1 MSYAVLRQL
10 LFTIKIVV
18 FPMWR
23 LIYHSLIFPEAFNLY
38 DIDKN
43 GFITMKK
50 MTDII
55 DAISSMVENTKM
67 KICQRRESGRGFSQ
81 MEIVQL
87 LSKLISSPELKANGE
102 LII

>member
-1 MSYAVLRQL
+1 MPLF
-10 LFTIKIVV
+10 FTIKIVG
-18 FPMWR
+18 FPMWW

-55 DAISSMVENTKM
+55 DAISSMVENTKI
-67 KICQRRESGRGFSQ
+67 KIC
-81 MEIVQL
+81 
-87 LSKLISSPELKANGE
+87 
-102 LII
+102 

>member
-1 MSYAVLRQL
+1 MSVYR
-10 LFTIKIVV
+10 TIGPLV

-38 DIDKN
+38 GIDKN

-67 KICQRRESGRGFSQ
+67 KICKRRESGRGFSQ
-81 MEIVQL
+81 MEMVSFCQS
-87 LSKLISSPELKANGE
+87 LSAN
-102 LII
+102 LS

>member
-1 MSYAVLRQL
+1 MPLF
-10 LFTIKIVV
+10 FTIKIVV

-67 KICQRRESGRGFSQ
+67 KICQRREEEVSLRWKWLAF
-81 MEIVQL
+81 VKAYQL
-87 LSKLISSPELKANGE
+87 T
-102 LII
+102 

>member
-1 MSYAVLRQL
+1 
-10 LFTIKIVV
+10 
-18 FPMWR
+18 MWW
-23 LIYHSLIFPEAFNLY
+23 LIYHSLIFSEAFNLY

-67 KICQRRESGRGFSQ
+67 KICQRRELGRMVSFCQS
-81 MEIVQL
+81 
-87 LSKLISSPELKANGE
+87 LSAHLS
-102 LII
+102 

>member
-1 MSYAVLRQL
+1 MPLF
-10 LFTIKIVV
+10 FTIKIVV

-43 GFITMKK
+43 SFITMKK

-67 KICQRRESGRGFSQ
+67 KICQRRESGRGFAQ
-81 MEIVQL
+81 MEMVSFCQS
-87 LSKLISSPELKANGE
+87 LSAHLS
-102 LII
+102 

>member
-1 MSYAVLRQL
+1 MGYWSGLALCLTKVKSSRARCPA
-10 LFTIKIVV
+10 TA
-18 FPMWR
+18 
-23 LIYHSLIFPEAFNLY
+23 LIPEAFNLY

-67 KICQRRESGRGFSQ
+67 KICQRKESGRGFRQ
-81 MEIVQL
+81 MEMVSFCQS
-87 LSKLISSPELKANGE
+87 LSAHLS
-102 LII
+102 

>member
-1 MSYAVLRQL
+1 MAAHIS
-10 LFTIKIVV
+10 FID
-18 FPMWR
+18 F
-23 LIYHSLIFPEAFNLY
+23 SS

-67 KICQRRESGRGFSQ
+67 KICQRRGSGRGFSQ
-81 MEIVQL
+81 MEMV
-87 LSKLISSPELKANGE
+87 SFAEG
-102 LII
+102 

>member
-1 MSYAVLRQL
+1 MPLF
-10 LFTIKIVV
+10 FTIKIVV

-67 KICQRRESGRGFSQ
+67 KICQRRGSGGGFSQ
-81 MEIVQL
+81 MEMVSFCQS
-87 LSKLISSPELKANGE
+87 LSAHLS
-102 LII
+102 

>member
-1 MSYAVLRQL
+1 MP
-10 LFTIKIVV
+10 LFFAIKNVV

-43 GFITMKK
+43 GFITMK

-67 KICQRRESGRGFSQ
+67 KICQKRVRKRF
-81 MEIVQL
+81 
-87 LSKLISSPELKANGE
+87 LSDGNG
-102 LII
+102 

>member
-1 MSYAVLRQL
+1 MPLF
-10 LFTIKIVV
+10 FTIKIVV

-43 GFITMKK
+43 GFITTKK

-55 DAISSMVENTKM
+55 DAISSMVENTDEDMPEKRVR
-67 KICQRRESGRGFSQ
+67 KRF
-81 MEIVQL
+81 
-87 LSKLISSPELKANGE
+87 LSDGNG
-102 LII
+102 

>member
-1 MSYAVLRQL
+1 
-10 LFTIKIVV
+10 
-18 FPMWR
+18 MWW

-43 GFITMKK
+43 DFITMKK
-50 MTDII
+50 MTDI

-81 MEIVQL
+81 MEMVSFCQS
-87 LSKLISSPELKANGE
+87 LSAHLS
-102 LII
+102 